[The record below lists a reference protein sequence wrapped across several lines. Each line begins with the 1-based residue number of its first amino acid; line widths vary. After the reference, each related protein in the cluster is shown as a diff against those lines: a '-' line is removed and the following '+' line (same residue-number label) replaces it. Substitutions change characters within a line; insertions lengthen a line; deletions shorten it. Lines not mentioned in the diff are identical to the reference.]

1 MRLSGL
7 SLTAVL
13 LFASFTLAQHSSGGS
28 SSGGSSSSGSSS
40 GGSHS
45 SSSGGSSY
53 SGGSSGGG
61 SHSSGGSAAHGSST
75 SQGASGHNSNSPS
88 SHSSAHLSRSSPART
103 NSAPGAG
110 VRAKFEPPGRRSF
123 FSFLRHPFRKP
134 EPKTDRKPKIAAL
147 RRPICFKGP
156 CLICP
161 AGQANGVCAGLVVD
175 HRRNLCSTREIWS
188 GGACLLQTS
197 FLDDCSGMRLALEQQ
212 AQRMQAAEG
221 ARQSACSAGSREECS
236 DRAGRA
242 QSETSLYETLQERY
256 RMCQRRSRTA
266 YPFSGPGGSSY
277 SPGLRFDRLARDVNY
292 H

>member
-1 MRLSGL
+1 MRLSSL
-7 SLTAVL
+7 SLAAVL
-13 LFASFTLAQHSSGGS
+13 ICSAAAFAQHSSGG
-28 SSGGSSSSGSSS
+28 GGS
-40 GGSHS
+40 
-45 SSSGGSSY
+45 
-53 SGGSSGGG
+53 SGGSSGGSGGGSHGSSGGSAAGSSTG

-75 SQGASGHNSNSPS
+75 SQGARGHNSSSAS

-110 VRAKFEPPGRRSF
+110 VRAKFEPSGRRSF

-134 EPKTDRKPKIAAL
+134 EPKTDRKPKIAADL

-242 QSETSLYETLQERY
+242 QSETSLYETLQARY

-292 H
+292 R

>member
-1 MRLSGL
+1 MRLSSL
-7 SLTAVL
+7 CLTAVL
-13 LFASFTLAQHSSGGS
+13 ICSAAAFAQHSSGGGG
-28 SSGGSSSSGSSS
+28 SSGGSSGGSG

-45 SSSGGSSY
+45 SSGGSTA
-53 SGGSSGGG
+53 GSSTS

-75 SQGASGHNSNSPS
+75 SHGASGHNSSSAS

-103 NSAPGAG
+103 KSAPGAG
-110 VRAKFEPPGRRSF
+110 VRAKFETSGRRSF

-134 EPKTDRKPKIAAL
+134 EPKTDRKPKIAADL

-161 AGQANGVCAGLVVD
+161 AGHASGVCAGLVVD

-212 AQRMQAAEG
+212 AQRMQAAER
-221 ARQSACSAGSREECS
+221 ARQSVCSAGSREECS
-236 DRAGRA
+236 DRAGAA
-242 QSETSLYETLQERY
+242 QSETTLYGTLQERY
-256 RMCQRRSRTA
+256 RMCQRRSLTA
-266 YPFSGPGGSSY
+266 YPFSGLGGSSY
-277 SPGLRFDRLARDVNY
+277 SPGLLFDRLGTDVNY
-292 H
+292 R

>member
-1 MRLSGL
+1 MRLSSL
-7 SLTAVL
+7 SLAAVL
-13 LFASFTLAQHSSGGS
+13 ICSAAAFAQHSSGGGGS
-28 SSGGSSSSGSSS
+28 SGASSGGSGGGSHGSS
-40 GGSHS
+40 GGSAA
-45 SSSGGSSY
+45 GSST
-53 SGGSSGGG
+53 G

-75 SQGASGHNSNSPS
+75 SQGASGHNSSSAS
-88 SHSSAHLSRSSPART
+88 SHSSEHLSRSSPART

-110 VRAKFEPPGRRSF
+110 VRAKLEPSGRRSF

>member
-1 MRLSGL
+1 MRLSSL
-7 SLTAVL
+7 SLAAVL
-13 LFASFTLAQHSSGGS
+13 ICSAAAFAQHSSGG
-28 SSGGSSSSGSSS
+28 GGS
-40 GGSHS
+40 
-45 SSSGGSSY
+45 
-53 SGGSSGGG
+53 SGGSSGGSGGGSHGSSGGSAAGSSTG
-61 SHSSGGSAAHGSST
+61 SHSSGGSAARGSST
-75 SQGASGHNSNSPS
+75 SQGARGHTSSSAS
-88 SHSSAHLSRSSPART
+88 SHSSEHLSRSSPART

-110 VRAKFEPPGRRSF
+110 VRAKFEPSGRRSF

-134 EPKTDRKPKIAAL
+134 EPKTDRKPKIAADL

-161 AGQANGVCAGLVVD
+161 AGQASGVCAGLVVD

-242 QSETSLYETLQERY
+242 QSETSLYETLQARY

-292 H
+292 R